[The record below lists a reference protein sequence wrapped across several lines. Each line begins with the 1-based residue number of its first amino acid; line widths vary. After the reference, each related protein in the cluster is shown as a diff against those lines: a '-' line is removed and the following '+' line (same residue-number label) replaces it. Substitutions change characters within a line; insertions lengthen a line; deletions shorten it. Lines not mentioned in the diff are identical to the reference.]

1 MKNKQKAIMVGNRRA
16 PAILTF
22 PETNKPKSILIV
34 LPGGGLLYD
43 KQWAFKWLP
52 MEDLPILH
60 AYIDLPLHGERKV
73 DDLRGR
79 YRKDRLTEFFVPSIL
94 GMSKE
99 IPSIID
105 DLLELIQDC
114 SIETVGICGWSI
126 GGLAAFLSAIEENRI
141 TALAGFAIP
150 THANYL
156 RLKQFPGNKKGLA
169 LLERLSLVAKAKSLY
184 PRSVLLMHGLNDDW
198 VNVESS
204 RSLYRILKPIC
215 AGFPEKLRHIE
226 YENVSHDPCAS
237 GIKEL
242 QAIREEIRNWFEKT
256 LLD

>member
-1 MKNKQKAIMVGNRRA
+1 MKSKQKAIRVGNHKA
-16 PAILTF
+16 PAILTL
-22 PETNKPKSILIV
+22 PEANKPRSILIV

-52 MEDLPILH
+52 MEDLPILC

-73 DDLRGR
+73 DDLRER
-79 YRKDRLTEFFVPSIL
+79 YRKDRLTEFYVPTIL

-114 SIETVGICGWSI
+114 SIGTVGICGWSI
-126 GGLAAFLSAIEENRI
+126 GGLAAFLSAVEENRI

-150 THANYL
+150 THTNYL
-156 RLKQFPGNKKGLA
+156 HLKQFPRDKKVLA
-169 LLERLSLVAKAKSLY
+169 LLEKLNLTTKVKALY
-184 PRSVLLMHGLNDDW
+184 PRPVLLMHGLDDNW
-198 VNVESS
+198 VNAESS
-204 RSLYRILKPIC
+204 RSLYGILKPIY
-215 AGFPEKLRHIE
+215 AGFPENLRHVE

-242 QAIREEIRNWFEKT
+242 QAIREEIRNWFKKT